1 MKIVLFLIILFFALF
16 GFSEFL
22 HLIKL
27 KIIFPKRKM
36 YTCLVVNLQNTTAQQ
51 QLAFVCEQFC
61 WYGDKFAER
70 LVINCKNLDDDT
82 YLKCQGIARKYNMKL
97 ER

>member
-1 MKIVLFLIILFFALF
+1 MKIVLFLIMLFFALF

-36 YTCLVVNLQNTTAQQ
+36 YTYLFVNLKNSTAQQ
-51 QLAFVCEQFC
+51 QLAFACEQFC

-70 LVINCKNLDDDT
+70 LVISCKNLDDDT
-82 YLKCQGIARKYNMKL
+82 YLKCQEIAQKYNVKL
-97 ER
+97 VR